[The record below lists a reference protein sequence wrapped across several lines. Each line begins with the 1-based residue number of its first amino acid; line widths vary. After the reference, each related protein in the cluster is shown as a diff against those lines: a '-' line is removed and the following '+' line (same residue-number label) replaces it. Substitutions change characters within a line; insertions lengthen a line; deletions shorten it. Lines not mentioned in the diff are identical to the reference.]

1 MKRKVNVLSRFKLVY
16 RPAKTSLKIALL
28 AGLVLATVALFV
40 IHGAI
45 RANENRTAANRE
57 RSESLIGERHDL
69 NQKIDSIGSKDGLVE
84 YAEQELGMVDKDS
97 VIYVPGN

>member
-1 MKRKVNVLSRFKLVY
+1 MKRKVKLLSRFKLVY

-28 AGLVLATVALFV
+28 SGLVLATVALFV

-45 RANENRTAANRE
+45 NAKQNSAAANRE

-97 VIYVPGN
+97 VIFESGN